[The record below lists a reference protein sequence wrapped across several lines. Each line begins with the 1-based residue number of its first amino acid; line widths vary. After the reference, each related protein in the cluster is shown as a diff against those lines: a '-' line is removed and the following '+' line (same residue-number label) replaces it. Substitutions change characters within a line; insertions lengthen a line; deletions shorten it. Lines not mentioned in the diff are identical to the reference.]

1 MILNMEYTNIQ
12 FKCMLIMVSFIF
24 LSFTKY
30 IIYTLNNYFYDIKYI
45 ILIIYLYFQQ
55 QRNLNILSTSF

>member
-1 MILNMEYTNIQ
+1 MKKYIKKYNNMILNMEYTNIQ

-45 ILIIYLYFQQ
+45 ILIIYLY
-55 QRNLNILSTSF
+55 L

>member
-45 ILIIYLYFQQ
+45 ILIIYLYLQ
-55 QRNLNILSTSF
+55 

>member
-45 ILIIYLYFQQ
+45 ILIIYLYLQQ